1 MEIQGRQL
9 IHDDA
14 YRDILALSRVHS
26 CNQTIEDKGVECPD
40 NAFHFR
46 VIGYQEIRRAFG
58 VRYFQVEVVTVLVE
72 YPVTFLGGKAR
83 GIDTQRTD
91 HTFQL
96 LHCLVLQSGLERTEQ
111 RCHLVVGLQ
120 HLENGLVT
128 LIEE

>member
-1 MEIQGRQL
+1 VKIQGRQL

-26 CNQTIEDKGVECPD
+26 CNQTIKDKGVQRTD
-40 NAFHFR
+40 DAFHFR
-46 VIGYQEIRRAFG
+46 IIGYQQVRGILG
-58 VRYFQVEVVTVLVE
+58 VRDFQVEVVTVLVE
-72 YPVTFLGGKAR
+72 YPVAFLGGKAR

-96 LHCLVLQSGLERTEQ
+96 FHCLVLQGGLKRTEQ

-120 HLENGLVT
+120 YLENCLVT

>member
-26 CNQTIEDKGVECPD
+26 CNQTIEDKGVQCPD

-46 VIGYQEIRRAFG
+46 VIGYQEIRRRAFG

-72 YPVTFLGGKAR
+72 YPVTLRALKKFP
-83 GIDTQRTD
+83 
-91 HTFQL
+91 
-96 LHCLVLQSGLERTEQ
+96 E
-111 RCHLVVGLQ
+111 
-120 HLENGLVT
+120 
-128 LIEE
+128 